1 MLLCI
6 KGVYMKRNFLP
17 NLALVISVISMVL
30 VVLKL
35 LGVIK
40 MPIAIINL
48 LFITLLSVMTWI
60 NYRNN
65 KKVQMFIGVLILLI
79 FIGLILL

>member
-1 MLLCI
+1 
-6 KGVYMKRNFLP
+6 MKRNFLP
-17 NLALVISVISMVL
+17 NLALVISMILVI
-30 VVLKL
+30 LKL
-35 LGVIK
+35 LGVIEI
-40 MPIAIINL
+40 PIVIINL

-65 KKVQMFIGVLILLI
+65 KKVQMFIGVLILLV

>member
-1 MLLCI
+1 
-6 KGVYMKRNFLP
+6 MKRNFLP
-17 NLALVISVISMVL
+17 NLALVISVISMIL
-30 VVLKL
+30 VILKL

-40 MPIAIINL
+40 IPIVIINL

-60 NYRNN
+60 NHRNN
-65 KKVQMFIGVLILLI
+65 KKVQMFIGVLILLV

>member
-1 MLLCI
+1 
-6 KGVYMKRNFLP
+6 MKRNFLP

-30 VVLKL
+30 VILKL

-40 MPIAIINL
+40 IPIVIINL

-65 KKVQMFIGVLILLI
+65 KKVQMFIGVLVLLV

>member
-1 MLLCI
+1 
-6 KGVYMKRNFLP
+6 MKRNFLP

>member
-1 MLLCI
+1 
-6 KGVYMKRNFLP
+6 MKRNFLP
-17 NLALVISVISMVL
+17 NLALVISVISMGL

-40 MPIAIINL
+40 IPIVIINL

-65 KKVQMFIGVLILLI
+65 KKVQMFIGVLILLV

>member
-1 MLLCI
+1 
-6 KGVYMKRNFLP
+6 MKRNFLP
-17 NLALVISVISMVL
+17 NLALVISVISMIL
-30 VVLKL
+30 VILKL
-35 LGVIK
+35 LGVIE
-40 MPIAIINL
+40 ISIVIINL

-65 KKVQMFIGVLILLI
+65 KKVQMFIGVLILLV

>member
-1 MLLCI
+1 
-6 KGVYMKRNFLP
+6 MKRNFLP
-17 NLALVISVISMVL
+17 NLALVISVISMIL
-30 VVLKL
+30 VILKL
-35 LGVIK
+35 LGVIEI
-40 MPIAIINL
+40 PIVIINL

-65 KKVQMFIGVLILLI
+65 KKVQMFIGVLILLV

>member
-6 KGVYMKRNFLP
+6 RGDYMKRNFLP
-17 NLALVISVISMVL
+17 NLALVISVISMIL
-30 VVLKL
+30 VILKL
-35 LGVIK
+35 LGVIE
-40 MPIAIINL
+40 ISIVIINL

-65 KKVQMFIGVLILLI
+65 KKVQMFIGVLILLV

>member
-1 MLLCI
+1 
-6 KGVYMKRNFLP
+6 MKRNFLP
-17 NLALVISVISMVL
+17 NLALVISVISMIL
-30 VVLKL
+30 VILKL

-40 MPIAIINL
+40 IPIVIINL

-65 KKVQMFIGVLILLI
+65 KKVQMFIGVLILLV